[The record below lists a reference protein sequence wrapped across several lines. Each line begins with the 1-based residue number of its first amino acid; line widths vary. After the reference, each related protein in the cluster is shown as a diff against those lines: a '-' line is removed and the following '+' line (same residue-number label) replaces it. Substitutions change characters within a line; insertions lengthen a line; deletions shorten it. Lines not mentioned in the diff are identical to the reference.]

1 MSTEPFQFKDHRPGT
16 FILGRLSR
24 LSYHYVLCKLF
35 RFVEFL
41 FEFWTAAR
49 VISNYMIMIKSTT
62 PSYEGL
68 VRDSAA
74 RARSSRDPI
83 PLL

>member
-24 LSYHYVLCKLF
+24 LSYHYGLCKLF

-49 VISNYMIMIKSTT
+49 VITSYMIKSTALG
-62 PSYEGL
+62 YGCL